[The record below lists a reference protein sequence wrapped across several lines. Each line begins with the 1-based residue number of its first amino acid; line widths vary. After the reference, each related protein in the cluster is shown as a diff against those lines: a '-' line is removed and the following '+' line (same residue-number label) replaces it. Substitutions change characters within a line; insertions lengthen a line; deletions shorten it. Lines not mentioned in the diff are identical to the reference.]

1 MAEYREIEG
10 VAVESKSGSTGTIEG
25 QIFYDS
31 ATDTFKVVDNTGV
44 KTIDTE

>member
-10 VAVESKSGSTGTIEG
+10 VAVESQSGTSGTIEG

-31 ATDTFKVVDNTGV
+31 ASDTFKVVDNTGV